1 MNKTTFIGALV
12 VAMSLAAG
20 AYLVGY
26 DDGANGRDATLVP
39 LATAAPGPDAPS
51 VWSAT
56 APYPHHDVYYPG
68 TEQLQPDE
76 MRVIACGTG
85 MPLPRLK
92 QAAACFLV
100 ELGAC
105 AHCT

>member
-12 VAMSLAAG
+12 VTLSLAAG

-26 DDGANGRDATLVP
+26 DDGANGREATIVP

-56 APYPHHDVYYPG
+56 AP
-68 TEQLQPDE
+68 
-76 MRVIACGTG
+76 
-85 MPLPRLK
+85 
-92 QAAACFLV
+92 
-100 ELGAC
+100 
-105 AHCT
+105 